1 MLKQEV
7 IFNFS
12 TDREGRQYNIFV
24 RPNSPWTEVDDV
36 LNEFKSEFAAMQEQ
50 ALKVEQEKNK
60 DKEIIDTPVSE

>member
-1 MLKQEV
+1 MIKQEV
-7 IFNFS
+7 IFHFS
-12 TDREGRQYNIFV
+12 TERENRQYNIFV

-50 ALKVEQEKNK
+50 ALKAEQEKNK